1 MYDKNVKSECTP
13 TKLHTFNVE
22 CICKRTTKFRWEIL
36 FCNEI
41 INLQNLM
48 TNLFDF
54 QYSVRH
60 TYCRDCLLYTSDA
73 ADE

>member
-1 MYDKNVKSECTP
+1 MYDKNVKSECILI
-13 TKLHTFNVE
+13 KLHTFNLE
-22 CICKRTTKFRWEIL
+22 CICKRTTKFRQEIS
-36 FCNEI
+36 FGNEI

-60 TYCRDCLLYTSDA
+60 RPTYCRDVMTTQLA
-73 ADE
+73 